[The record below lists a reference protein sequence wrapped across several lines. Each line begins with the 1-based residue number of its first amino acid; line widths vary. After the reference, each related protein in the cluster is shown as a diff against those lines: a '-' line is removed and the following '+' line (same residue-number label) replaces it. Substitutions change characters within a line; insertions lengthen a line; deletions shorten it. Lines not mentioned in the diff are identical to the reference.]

1 MVRRHRL
8 VLAALLAPAS
18 APLLYV
24 LATFAWSGYP
34 SGPGHAEKLV
44 DEFLLALLPLS
55 YFLSLCIGTPVVLVL
70 QRNQRLTMWRCVAVA
85 ALIGAALGLCS
96 TFWFSGPPG
105 SHTPLS
111 ARLALSTVGA
121 LAATIIALVF
131 CGVAGIQVGHSP
143 RRPVKIQPG
152 R

>member
-1 MVRRHRL
+1 M
-8 VLAALLAPAS
+8 S

-34 SGPGHAEKLV
+34 ASGSGHAGKLV
-44 DEFLLALLPLS
+44 NEFLLALLPPS
-55 YFLSLCIGTPVVLVL
+55 YLLSLCIGTPVVLVL
-70 QRNQRLTMWRCVAVA
+70 QRIQRLTTWRCVLVA
-85 ALIGAALGLCS
+85 ALIGTVLGLCA

-111 ARLALSTVGA
+111 ARLALSVLGA

-131 CGVAGIQVGHSP
+131 CGIAGMPV
-143 RRPVKIQPG
+143 RR
-152 R
+152 REL

>member
-1 MVRRHRL
+1 MNSTFVMRRPRL
-8 VLAALLAPAS
+8 VLAALLAPMS

-34 SGPGHAEKLV
+34 ASGPGHAGKLV
-44 DEFLLALLPLS
+44 DEFLLALLPPS

-70 QRNQRLTMWRCVAVA
+70 QRIHRLTTWRCVLVA
-85 ALIGAALGLCS
+85 ALIGAVLGLCT

-111 ARLALSTVGA
+111 ARLALSALGA
-121 LAATIIALVF
+121 LAAMIIALVF
-131 CGVAGIQVGHSP
+131 CGIAGLPVM
-143 RRPVKIQPG
+143 RRTF
-152 R
+152 